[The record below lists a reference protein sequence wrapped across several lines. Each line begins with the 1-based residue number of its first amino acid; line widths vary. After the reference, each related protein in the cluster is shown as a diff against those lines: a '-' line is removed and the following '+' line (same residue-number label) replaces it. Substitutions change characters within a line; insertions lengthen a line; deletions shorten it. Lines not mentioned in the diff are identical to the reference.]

1 MCLKFRKNVAK
12 MDEKMKDVNREKE
25 TLKKESNLS
34 FELKT
39 TIFEMKNIQWD

>member
-12 MDEKMKDVNREKE
+12 MNEKMKDVNREKE
-25 TLKKESNLS
+25 TLKKEPNLS

-39 TIFEMKNIQWD
+39 MIFEMKNIQWD